1 MPEPASF
8 FTPAEPKQGDTPSA
22 GSTDPIS
29 ASIEAALAK
38 AFPAGEGAQAQ
49 NFAALR
55 SARVEEFV
63 KALPAD
69 SKELLQ
75 LRAKWADAE
84 PKVGR
89 FGDLEKLYATVAYRE
104 TPEWKEN
111 FEKPLANAKAEIAT
125 LATDYGI
132 PEKDITALEAMAPKD
147 RRTKLEKDFGAS
159 LASDLERAFREH
171 ARASKAAA
179 DEAAK
184 LGGEGKDVQ
193 ALLKAVH
200 KHYSTATDPGKHI
213 EEVTAKLVA
222 KDPKTGLPID
232 PFFGSKEGQEVIAGI
247 KGKPI
252 NTDPTEVAALAVK
265 AAGYDRIVGEYAKLY
280 AELQQLRRDHGRFRQ
295 AQPGGGT
302 FGGGDT
308 KPGGSGG
315 GDAGVQPARKGSF
328 G

>member
-1 MPEPASF
+1 MPEPVSF
-8 FTPAEPKQGDTPSA
+8 FTPPEPKQGDTPPA
-22 GSTDPIS
+22 GSSSPLS
-29 ASIEAALAK
+29 SVIEAALAK

-69 SKELLQ
+69 SKELLE
-75 LRAKWADAE
+75 LRAKWAEAE

-111 FEKPLANAKAEIAT
+111 FEKPLADAKAEIET
-125 LATDYGI
+125 LANDYGI
-132 PEKDITALEAMAPKD
+132 ATKDIASLEALAPKD
-147 RRTKLEKDFGAS
+147 RRAKLEKDYSPS

-171 ARASKAAA
+171 ARASRAAA

-193 ALLKAVH
+193 TLLKAVH
-200 KHYSTATDPGKHI
+200 KHYATAGDPGKHI
-213 EEVTAKLVA
+213 EEVAARLAA
-222 KDPKTGLPID
+222 KDKTTGLPID
-232 PFFGSKEGQEVIAGI
+232 PFFGSKEGQEVIASI
-247 KGKPI
+247 KGKPV
-252 NTDPTEVAALAVK
+252 NTDPAEVAALAVK
-265 AAGYDRIVGEYAKLY
+265 AAGYDRIVSEYAKLY
-280 AELQQLRRDHGRFRQ
+280 AELQQLRRDQGRFRQ

-308 KPGGSGG
+308 KPGS
-315 GDAGVQPARKGSF
+315 GDAGVQPPRKGTF